1 MGGEKMEYLTVTQAA
16 EKWGISS
23 RRVRLL
29 CSNGQI
35 ESVVRKGKR
44 YMIPADTEKPFD
56 RRKLLSQKKYGQYG
70 DIFSAIDEKK
80 VRLDEMRPLTAGETQ
95 RLREEFTIDYTY
107 NSNAIEGNTL
117 TLKETAMVLEGMT
130 IDRKPLKD
138 HLEAV
143 GHRDAFLYIEE
154 IAKARTRLKESE
166 IKAIHSLVLMDRPE
180 DKGVYRRIPVT
191 IAGAY
196 TEPVQPYLIEPKL
209 SELLNENEKRK
220 RTMHPIERIARFHL
234 EFEGIHPF
242 IDGNGRTGR
251 LLLNLELIRNGYP
264 AINVKFAD
272 RQRYYESFDTY
283 YRDGL
288 ADDMVLLMAEYV
300 SERLDRYLDI
310 VRA

>member
-1 MGGEKMEYLTVTQAA
+1 MEYLTVTQVA
-16 EKWGISS
+16 EKWGISA

-29 CSNGQI
+29 CANGEI
-35 ESVVRKGKR
+35 DGVVRNGKL
-44 YMIPADTEKPFD
+44 YMIPIDTEKPFD
-56 RRKLLSQKKYGQYG
+56 KRRLPNKKKRGRFSKFLIDIDIKKAKLDML
-70 DIFSAIDEKK
+70 
-80 VRLDEMRPLTAGETQ
+80 RPLTAGESQ
-95 RLREEFTIDYTY
+95 RLRDEFMVDFTY

-154 IAKARTRLKESE
+154 IAQNKVKLRETD
-166 IKAIHSLVLMDRPE
+166 IKAIHSLVLMNRPE
-180 DKGVYRRIPVT
+180 DKGRYRRIPVT

-209 SELLNENEKRK
+209 TDLLAENEKRK
-220 RTMHPIERIARFHL
+220 KTMHPIERIAKFHL

-264 AINVKFAD
+264 AINIKFAD
-272 RQRYYESFDTY
+272 RKRYYDAFDAF
-283 YRDGL
+283 YRNGK
-288 ADDMVLLMAEYV
+288 ADDMVLLIGEYV
-300 SERLDRYLDI
+300 SQRLDRYLEI
-310 VRA
+310 VR